1 MNILLK
7 TKLQQSQWVEE
18 VCDKKNAWLKHESYL
33 QFSTKFQR
41 RYDLTTQA
49 VRVLSDT
56 SRKYHQLNVSTV
68 IYH

>member
-1 MNILLK
+1 MNILLE

-18 VCDKKNAWLKHESYL
+18 ICNKNALLKHESYL

-49 VRVLSDT
+49 VKVLNDT
-56 SRKYHQLNVSTV
+56 SRN
-68 IYH
+68 IIN